1 MVNLFNARTAAAV
14 ILLASGITVGC
25 ASPTA
30 PSAAPAE
37 RPSSAPQPTLVTLT
51 VRVLQ
56 RTVETPLE
64 GATVK
69 RDAEVGHA
77 DAGGICQFT
86 LRAGDTA
93 NVGVSAPGFLPL
105 GASAV
110 LVNDQRWTFYLEPA
124 GAATN

>member
-1 MVNLFNARTAAAV
+1 MNLFRARTASAV
-14 ILLASGITVGC
+14 ILLASCLAVGC

-37 RPSSAPQPTLVTLT
+37 RPSSAPQPPTVTLT

-64 GATVK
+64 GATVQ
-69 RDAEVGHA
+69 RDAEVGRA

-86 LRAGDTA
+86 LRSGDTA
-93 NVGVSAPGFLPL
+93 TVGVSAPGFLPL

-110 LVNDQRWTFYLEPA
+110 LMNDQRWTFYLEPD
-124 GAATN
+124 GAAAH

>member
-1 MVNLFNARTAAAV
+1 MTSFRIGQAGAAL
-14 ILLASGITVGC
+14 LLASCVAVGC

-30 PSAAPAE
+30 PSAPPAE
-37 RPSSAPQPTLVTLT
+37 RPSTTLQPATVTLT
-51 VRVLQ
+51 VRVLP
-56 RTVETPLE
+56 RSVETPLE

-77 DAGGICQFT
+77 DAGGVCQFT

-93 NVGVSAPGFLPL
+93 NIGVSAPGFLPL

-110 LVNDQRWTFYLEPA
+110 LMNDQRWTFYLEPTDT
-124 GAATN
+124 ATN